1 MHPHSDATSAWLN
14 AFMQKGVISEK
25 ATRKGIAVDDL
36 NPIAA
41 KGAQE
46 IAEAQRRRYAERIQQ
61 LVQLGTTPEL
71 AEYLVGLEI
80 RIARL
85 EQGSPTTTN
94 Q

>member
-1 MHPHSDATSAWLN
+1 
-14 AFMQKGVISEK
+14 
-25 ATRKGIAVDDL
+25 VDDL

-46 IAEAQRRRYAERIQQ
+46 IAEAQRRRYGPRIQE

-85 EQGSPTTTN
+85 EQGPLTN

>member
-1 MHPHSDATSAWLN
+1 M
-14 AFMQKGVISEK
+14 
-25 ATRKGIAVDDL
+25 DDL

-46 IAEAQRRRYAERIQQ
+46 IAEVQRRRYGARIQE
-61 LVQLGTTPEL
+61 LVDLGTTREL

-80 RIARL
+80 RIAKL
-85 EQGSPTTTN
+85 EQGSPAN

>member
-1 MHPHSDATSAWLN
+1 M
-14 AFMQKGVISEK
+14 E
-25 ATRKGIAVDDL
+25 DL

-46 IAEAQRRRYAERIQQ
+46 IAEAQRRSYEPRIQELAQ
-61 LVQLGTTPEL
+61 KLDITREL

-80 RIARL
+80 KIAHL
-85 EQGSPTTTN
+85 EQRPPTS

>member
-1 MHPHSDATSAWLN
+1 M
-14 AFMQKGVISEK
+14 
-25 ATRKGIAVDDL
+25 DDL

-46 IAEAQRRRYAERIQQ
+46 IADAQRRRYGPRIEQ
-61 LVQLGTTPEL
+61 LVQLGATREL

-85 EQGSPTTTN
+85 EQGPQTN

>member
-1 MHPHSDATSAWLN
+1 MERAIRREI
-14 AFMQKGVISEK
+14 G
-25 ATRKGIAVDDL
+25 VDDL

-46 IAEAQRRRYAERIQQ
+46 IAEAQRRSYAARIEE

-80 RIARL
+80 RVTRL
-85 EQGSPTTTN
+85 EQGLPAN
-94 Q
+94 R

>member
-1 MHPHSDATSAWLN
+1 M
-14 AFMQKGVISEK
+14 
-25 ATRKGIAVDDL
+25 DDL

-46 IAEAQRRRYAERIQQ
+46 IAEAQRRRYEARIQE

-80 RIARL
+80 RLARL
-85 EQGSPTTTN
+85 EQGLPTTN
-94 Q
+94 R